1 VANNARC
8 QQGYFD
14 VAGTICLDGQMM
26 LPVAVCPPGIREVN
40 RRLGMQ
46 CAGQT
51 HDHLIFFC
59 SRVLAPGSSFCVG
72 NRNAMGMGARHV
84 KCTGLK

>member
-1 VANNARC
+1 MP
-8 QQGYFD
+8 D
-14 VAGTICLDGQMM
+14 VSKATLTWLVPVGQMM

-72 NRNAMGMGARHV
+72 RPWAWARDM
-84 KCTGLK
+84 